1 VSDFT
6 LQTII
11 IENRLSLCFICCP
24 R

>member
-6 LQTII
+6 LLTVI
-11 IENRLSLCFICCP
+11 IENRLSLCLICCP